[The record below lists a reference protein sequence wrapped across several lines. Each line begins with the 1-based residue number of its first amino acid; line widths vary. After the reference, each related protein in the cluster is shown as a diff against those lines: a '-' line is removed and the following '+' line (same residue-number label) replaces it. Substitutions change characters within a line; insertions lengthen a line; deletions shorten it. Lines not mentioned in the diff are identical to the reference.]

1 MLKIRTNVLFGA
13 EQEPPC
19 VRRKSATAE
28 AAERQYRATAEVAQ
42 RRRRYAPAA
51 AALGWAGRDAAAALK
66 MHQPQKI
73 TLYRHLSAEMLQMF
87 LLVSRGETRYLC
99 APASGGKSRF
109 CGAGGAQYRA
119 RGAAGEERR
128 ERAAAAR
135 PSQRRQAASG
145 VGARARAVVVSI
157 PRQRGRAAAA
167 AARGTSPARP
177 AKVKSFPQ
185 LFAAP
190 LFNSYPQVVPFFAAV
205 PYFFR
210 Q

>member
-66 MHQPQKI
+66 CTSRKNHAIPPFVGGNV
-73 TLYRHLSAEMLQMF
+73 AD
-87 LLVSRGETRYLC
+87 VSISIKGRNSLPMRTRQRGENPAFAGRAGRSTGRGAESLRTAKRRSRRPTR
-99 APASGGKSRF
+99 ANRGKSERSSGG
-109 CGAGGAQYRA
+109 GAGG
-119 RGAAGEERR
+119 GGEHS
-128 ERAAAAR
+128 
-135 PSQRRQAASG
+135 PP
-145 VGARARAVVVSI
+145 ARAKLLTLR
-157 PRQRGRAAAA
+157 RGGQAP
-167 AARGTSPARP
+167 PAP
-177 AKVKSFPQ
+177 QKPKVFHR
-185 LFAAP
+185 LCR
-190 LFNSYPQVVPFFAAV
+190 FFAAV

>member
-1 MLKIRTNVLFGA
+1 M
-13 EQEPPC
+13 
-19 VRRKSATAE
+19 RRKSATAE

-119 RGAAGEERR
+119 RGGELEDGEKAEPPSDRANRGKSERSSGGGAGGGGEHS
-128 ERAAAAR
+128 
-135 PSQRRQAASG
+135 PP
-145 VGARARAVVVSI
+145 ARAMLLTLR
-157 PRQRGRAAAA
+157 RGGQAP
-167 AARGTSPARP
+167 PAP
-177 AKVKSFPQ
+177 QKPKVFHR
-185 LFAAP
+185 FCR
-190 LFNSYPQVVPFFAAV
+190 FFAAV